1 MGTYKREANPRQIVE
16 RGRAAWSSHGISEQ
30 EALEIASKYTWA
42 ATSPRSTAP

>member
-1 MGTYKREANPRQIVE
+1 VE

-42 ATSPRSTAP
+42 ATSPRRTAP